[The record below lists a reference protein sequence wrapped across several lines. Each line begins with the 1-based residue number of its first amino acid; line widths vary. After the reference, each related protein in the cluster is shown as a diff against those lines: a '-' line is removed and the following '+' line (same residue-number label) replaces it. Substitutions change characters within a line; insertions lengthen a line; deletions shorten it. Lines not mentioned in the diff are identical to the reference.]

1 MAPRWQDDGLLLA
14 DRERA
19 SNSVTPLTNDPM
31 LGIVLELVKT
41 VSCDVGVAERSRR
54 GSEGDGVRV
63 YDRAE
68 SCVRAGR
75 IWLFA
80 SGDGAINL
88 GSSLL
93 SDKPSE
99 GLLLRE

>member
-1 MAPRWQDDGLLLA
+1 MVPRWQDDGLLLA

-19 SNSVTPLTNDPM
+19 SNSATPPTKVPM
-31 LGIVLELVKT
+31 LGIALALVRE
-41 VSCDVGVAERSRR
+41 VSRDVGVAERSRL

-93 SDKPSE
+93 RDRPSE